1 MNPAVR
7 SWRRMR
13 REAAAIRDAVRAAP
27 RRTVVTESVLGG
39 LVLLCALAPFPLFP
53 PAHPV
58 TAVLLGVWAALLVPA
73 RRRYPALTVLCC
85 VPVVAGDNMWSVVVV
100 PCVVWSAARRITPVR
115 RGWAVV
121 GVVGACGVAA
131 VIVSIAAQS
140 LGGLPKTPYLAA
152 GVGVVALF
160 VLLPA
165 LSGLMLGRRRPL
177 TGLLRE
183 RNAYLEQARFLTDEA
198 ARMEERSRIAAEMHD
213 LLGHRIGLIS
223 VHAGALQLAAERQ
236 ALPMASQA
244 ELLRTTA
251 GTAMDELRG
260 ILGVL
265 RHHSG
270 EDAAERGTRE
280 DLAALVAD
288 SRSAGADAELHWNAN
303 GTVGTDAN
311 TATATA
317 TGANTATDTDANAVT
332 ATETATDART
342 RQAVHRVTREGLA
355 NALKHA
361 PGAPVRVTVHDE
373 DEGDTVV
380 VAVIND
386 APPAPSSPGDGNR
399 SGLIGLQERISLLGG
414 ALSAGPRP
422 EGGFALSA
430 RIPARPDV
438 PHVYATSSA
447 PVVPGGAGSRPP
459 LPTDVLTW
467 PRLLGGGC
475 AAILVLLP
483 TVGGTVALLIMAV
496 LH

>member
-7 SWRRMR
+7 PWKRVR

-27 RRTVVTESVLGG
+27 RRTVVTESVLTG
-39 LVLLCALAPFPLFP
+39 LVLVCALAPFPLVP

-58 TAVLLGVWAALLVPA
+58 TAALLGVWAALLVPA
-73 RRRYPALTVLCC
+73 RRMYPALTVLCC
-85 VPVVAGDNMWSVVVV
+85 VPVIAGDNVWAVVVV

-115 RGWAVV
+115 RAWAVV
-121 GVVGACGVAA
+121 GVIGALGAGA

-140 LGGLPKTPYLAA
+140 LGWLPKTPYLAA

-165 LSGLMLGRRRPL
+165 LSGLLLGRRRPL

-183 RNAYLEQARFLTDEA
+183 RNAYLEQARLLTEEA

-213 LLGHRIGLIS
+213 LLGHRIGLLS

-236 ALPMASQA
+236 APPLAPQA

-270 EDAAERGTRE
+270 AETAERGTRE
-280 DLAALVAD
+280 DISALVAD
-288 SRSAGADAELHWNAN
+288 SRSAGADAELHWNAA
-303 GTVGTDAN
+303 GAADA
-311 TATATA
+311 
-317 TGANTATDTDANAVT
+317 
-332 ATETATDART
+332 DART
-342 RQAVHRVTREGLA
+342 RQAVHRVAREGLA

-373 DEGDTVV
+373 GGMVV
-380 VAVIND
+380 VAVVND
-386 APPAPSSPGDGNR
+386 APPRPSSPGAGSR
-399 SGLIGLQERISLLGG
+399 SGLVGLQERIGLLGG
-414 ALSAGPRP
+414 ALDAGPGP
-422 EGGFALSA
+422 KGGFALRA

-438 PHVYATSSA
+438 PPVYATSSK
-447 PVVPGGAGSRPP
+447 PVVSGGAGSRPP
-459 LPTDVLTW
+459 LSTEVLTW

-475 AAILVLLP
+475 AAMLVLLP
-483 TVGGTVALLIMAV
+483 TVGGTLVLLIMAV
-496 LH
+496 LR

>member
-1 MNPAVR
+1 MSPAVR
-7 SWRRMR
+7 PWRRMR

-27 RRTVVTESVLGG
+27 RRTVVTESVLTG
-39 LVLLCALAPFPLFP
+39 LVLLCALAPFPLVP

-58 TAVLLGVWAALLVPA
+58 TASLLGVWAALLVPA
-73 RRRYPALTVLCC
+73 RRMYPALTVLCC
-85 VPVVAGDNMWSVVVV
+85 VPVAAGDNAWAMVVV
-100 PCVVWSAARRITPVR
+100 PCVVWSAVRRITPAR
-115 RGWAVV
+115 RAW
-121 GVVGACGVAA
+121 GVVGASGAGAA
-131 VIVSIAAQS
+131 LVSIAAQS
-140 LGGLPKTPYLAA
+140 LIGQLPKMPYLAA
-152 GVGVVALF
+152 GAGVAALF
-160 VLLPA
+160 ILLPA

-183 RNAYLEQARFLTDEA
+183 RNAYLEHARFLTEEA
-198 ARMEERSRIAAEMHD
+198 ARMEERARIAAEMHD

-236 ALPMASQA
+236 APPLASQA

-270 EDAAERGTRE
+270 EETAERGSRE
-280 DLAALVAD
+280 DLSALVAD
-288 SRSAGADAELHWNAN
+288 SRSAGADAELHWNA
-303 GTVGTDAN
+303 TAPADA
-311 TATATA
+311 
-317 TGANTATDTDANAVT
+317 
-332 ATETATDART
+332 DART

-361 PGAPVRVTVHDE
+361 SGAPVRVTFH

-380 VAVIND
+380 VAVVNE
-386 APPAPSSPGDGNR
+386 APPVPCSPGDGSR
-399 SGLIGLQERISLLGG
+399 SGLVGLQERISLLGG
-414 ALSAGPRP
+414 TLDAGPRP
-422 EGGFALSA
+422 EGGFVLSA

-438 PHVYATSSA
+438 PAVYATSSE
-447 PVVPGGAGSRPP
+447 PVTGGAGSRPP
-459 LPTDVLTW
+459 LSTEVLTW

-475 AAILVLLP
+475 AAMLVLLP
-483 TVGGTVALLIMAV
+483 TVGGTIILLIMAV